1 MMYKRIYSYLR
12 PYKSRFSVALLC
24 MVVFGAT
31 DGGVPFLLKYVLDG
45 VFTQKD
51 STLLWI
57 LPSLL
62 VTFACIRALSDFGQ
76 QYLMSSV
83 GHRVVADLRNA
94 INSHVLRLAPDFF
107 LRKSTAE
114 LLSRVTSDVLLVRSL
129 LTDSAAAVI
138 RDSIRV
144 LALLASCIYLDP
156 MLTLIAVIF
165 FPLAG
170 YPIAIIGK
178 RIRRLSRRGQD
189 AIGSLSSILQESMMG
204 HRVVRIFCRE
214 DFERERFEEENNKLT
229 RTFVKSERIRA
240 AAGPINEV
248 LASLVISGVLVYG
261 GYSVIQG
268 TRTPGGFIAFLAAV
282 FLMYD
287 PFKKLTR
294 VHATVQQ
301 GIVGAQRIFEILDT
315 QPTIMEASAP
325 VPLPSSSLLSFHDVD
340 FEYESR
346 DGVGERSVAL
356 QEIRLTIE
364 EGRKIALVGFSGA
377 GKSTLVDLI
386 PRFIDPTRGKVCIG
400 GVDLKD
406 VALKDLRSRIA
417 MVGQHTFLF
426 NDSIFNNIAYGNPHA
441 SPEQVIGAA
450 KAAYAYDFVM
460 KLPNGFDTRV
470 GEAGMTLSGGER
482 QRVAI
487 ARAILKNAPILIL
500 DEATASLDNR
510 AEREV
515 QLAIEAL
522 EQGRTTVVIA
532 HRLSTVQDADI
543 IVVMSGGRM
552 VEVGSHDELLKGNGE
567 YARLHA
573 LQFREPTELVA
584 ANEDLR

>member
-1 MMYKRIYSYLR
+1 
-12 PYKSRFSVALLC
+12 
-24 MVVFGAT
+24 
-31 DGGVPFLLKYVLDG
+31 
-45 VFTQKD
+45 
-51 STLLWI
+51 
-57 LPSLL
+57 
-62 VTFACIRALSDFGQ
+62 
-76 QYLMSSV
+76 
-83 GHRVVADLRNA
+83 
-94 INSHVLRLAPDFF
+94 
-107 LRKSTAE
+107 
-114 LLSRVTSDVLLVRSL
+114 
-129 LTDSAAAVI
+129 
-138 RDSIRV
+138 
-144 LALLASCIYLDP
+144 
-156 MLTLIAVIF
+156 
-165 FPLAG
+165 
-170 YPIAIIGK
+170 
-178 RIRRLSRRGQD
+178 
-189 AIGSLSSILQESMMG
+189 
-204 HRVVRIFCRE
+204 
-214 DFERERFEEENNKLT
+214 
-229 RTFVKSERIRA
+229 
-240 AAGPINEV
+240 
-248 LASLVISGVLVYG
+248 
-261 GYSVIQG
+261 
-268 TRTPGGFIAFLAAV
+268 
-282 FLMYD
+282 
-287 PFKKLTR
+287 
-294 VHATVQQ
+294 
-301 GIVGAQRIFEILDT
+301 
-315 QPTIMEASAP
+315 
-325 VPLPSSSLLSFHDVD
+325 
-340 FEYESR
+340 
-346 DGVGERSVAL
+346 
-356 QEIRLTIE
+356 
-364 EGRKIALVGFSGA
+364 
-377 GKSTLVDLI
+377 
-386 PRFIDPTRGKVCIG
+386 
-400 GVDLKD
+400 
-406 VALKDLRSRIA
+406 

>member
-1 MMYKRIYSYLR
+1 
-12 PYKSRFSVALLC
+12 
-24 MVVFGAT
+24 
-31 DGGVPFLLKYVLDG
+31 
-45 VFTQKD
+45 
-51 STLLWI
+51 
-57 LPSLL
+57 
-62 VTFACIRALSDFGQ
+62 
-76 QYLMSSV
+76 
-83 GHRVVADLRNA
+83 
-94 INSHVLRLAPDFF
+94 
-107 LRKSTAE
+107 
-114 LLSRVTSDVLLVRSL
+114 
-129 LTDSAAAVI
+129 
-138 RDSIRV
+138 
-144 LALLASCIYLDP
+144 
-156 MLTLIAVIF
+156 
-165 FPLAG
+165 
-170 YPIAIIGK
+170 
-178 RIRRLSRRGQD
+178 
-189 AIGSLSSILQESMMG
+189 MMG

>member
-1 MMYKRIYSYLR
+1 
-12 PYKSRFSVALLC
+12 
-24 MVVFGAT
+24 
-31 DGGVPFLLKYVLDG
+31 
-45 VFTQKD
+45 
-51 STLLWI
+51 
-57 LPSLL
+57 
-62 VTFACIRALSDFGQ
+62 
-76 QYLMSSV
+76 
-83 GHRVVADLRNA
+83 
-94 INSHVLRLAPDFF
+94 
-107 LRKSTAE
+107 
-114 LLSRVTSDVLLVRSL
+114 
-129 LTDSAAAVI
+129 
-138 RDSIRV
+138 
-144 LALLASCIYLDP
+144 
-156 MLTLIAVIF
+156 
-165 FPLAG
+165 
-170 YPIAIIGK
+170 
-178 RIRRLSRRGQD
+178 
-189 AIGSLSSILQESMMG
+189 
-204 HRVVRIFCRE
+204 
-214 DFERERFEEENNKLT
+214 
-229 RTFVKSERIRA
+229 
-240 AAGPINEV
+240 
-248 LASLVISGVLVYG
+248 
-261 GYSVIQG
+261 
-268 TRTPGGFIAFLAAV
+268 
-282 FLMYD
+282 MYD